1 MKKRSGIAVQRGQI
15 GLRIVLMARAW
26 MEKVGVW

>member
-1 MKKRSGIAVQRGQI
+1 MKREAGLQRTGQSD
-15 GLRIVLMARAW
+15 LRIVLMARAW